1 MHNPNKII
9 AGVPDTHEVATAV
22 NGAATVTLAAPGAGL
37 QWLINAITI
46 SMSGDPTTNPSF
58 TITTGAG
65 GATTLERIEFPNA
78 ACAPYNSRGA
88 YKGIPGTAV
97 TLSLPALGTG
107 VRGTVTVRAMLIPAF
122 SA

>member
-46 SMSGDPTTNPSF
+46 SMNGDPTTAPSF
-58 TITTGAG
+58 TITSGA
-65 GATTLERIEFPNA
+65 ATLERIEFPNA
-78 ACAPYNSRGA
+78 ACAPYNSRGV
-88 YKGIPGTAV
+88 YKGLPGTSVA
-97 TLSLPALGTG
+97 LSLPALGTG
-107 VRGTVTVRAMLIPAF
+107 VRGTVTVRAMTIPAY